1 MGQVISYFYP
11 ESDHIKTW
19 RTLDWGKKN
28 EQLEWLKSY
37 HLGSG
42 DPKHLRVLLCGPAG
56 SGKSSFI
63 NSVASICQNQC
74 AEPAEASN
82 GMGTTPELAKSA
94 GQSFTLKYKT
104 HQIKRDGQGDQ
115 HYPFVFNDLMG
126 LEEERGILSED
137 IKLAMKGHVKE
148 DYEFNQEH
156 ALDDSNDSYNKKPT
170 LNDKAHILVFVVA
183 VDFIQVAGPKIIQ
196 KMVEVKLA
204 ARDLGIRTMAILTKI
219 DEKSSPYV
227 KEDLKN
233 VYSSKFIK
241 NAVENLSI
249 NVGFP
254 VSCIFPLKNYHE
266 EICLK
271 DEIDIL
277 ILSALRKIIDL
288 GNYCENYSNV
298 ELMTKQPTT

>member
-1 MGQVISYFYP
+1 MGGDRIP
-11 ESDHIKTW
+11 TW

-42 DPKHLRVLLCGPAG
+42 DPKHLRVLLCGPSG

-63 NSVASICQNQC
+63 NSVASTCQNQYT
-74 AEPAEASN
+74 EPAEV
-82 GMGTTPELAKSA
+82 GTGIGT
-94 GQSFTLKYKT
+94 FTLKYKT
-104 HQIKRDGQGDQ
+104 HRIQRDGPGGQ

-126 LEEERGILSED
+126 LEEERGILLED
-137 IKLAMKGHVKE
+137 IKLAMKGHVRE
-148 DYEFNQEH
+148 DYKFDQEQ
-156 ALDDSNDSYNKKPT
+156 ALDDSNDSYIKKPT

-183 VDFIQVAGPKIIQ
+183 VDFFEVAGPKIIQ
-196 KMVEVKLA
+196 KMAEVKLA

-219 DEKSSPYV
+219 DEKSSPLV
-227 KEDLKN
+227 KKDLKY

-241 NAVENLSI
+241 NAVENLSQ

-254 VSCIFPLKNYHE
+254 VSCIFPLKNYHAE
-266 EICLK
+266 NGLK
-271 DEIDIL
+271 DEVDIL

-288 GNYCENYSNV
+288 GNYCENDSNV